1 MEEAEIRPQIMQIEY
16 HPFAQRQETRA
27 LAAQYG
33 MQVECWY
40 PIGHADSNLLENDQ
54 QMGGFFTAL
63 GE

>member
-1 MEEAEIRPQIMQIEY
+1 MDAFNQIMEEAEIRPQIMQIEC

-33 MQVECWY
+33 MQVVSDRTCRFES
-40 PIGHADSNLLENDQ
+40 P
-54 QMGGFFTAL
+54 